1 MLNKVLRLK
10 KEITELS
17 DREEYLYDDEY
28 ERLNQL
34 KQEYE
39 KALPE
44 LSREDRKTL
53 EEEFGKWYERYIYFE
68 AVGNI
73 RLPEG

>member
-1 MLNKVLRLK
+1 MVNKILKLK

-28 ERLNQL
+28 ERLKGL
-34 KQEYE
+34 KEEYE
-39 KALPE
+39 AEFPK
-44 LSREDRKTL
+44 LSDYDKKII
-53 EEEFGKWYERYIYFE
+53 EEEFSRWYEKYIYFE

>member
-1 MLNKVLRLK
+1 MLDKVLRMK
-10 KEITELS
+10 KEITELC

-28 ERLNQL
+28 EHLNRL
-34 KQEYE
+34 KEEYE
-39 KALPE
+39 SLLPQ
-44 LSREDRKTL
+44 LSDNDKKIID
-53 EEEFGKWYERYIYFE
+53 EEFSKWYEKYIYFE

>member
-1 MLNKVLRLK
+1 MVNKILKLK

-28 ERLNQL
+28 ERLKCL
-34 KQEYE
+34 KEEYDAE
-39 KALPE
+39 FPK
-44 LSREDRKTL
+44 LSDYDKKVI
-53 EEEFGKWYERYIYFE
+53 EEEFSRWYEKYIYFE